1 MARTITTHHFDHEY
15 LDQTR
20 DRHLGMLQLWDRVDT
35 WRIRGKEE
43 MMKMVNTKVTVSGVA
58 ASRMYLFGWSR
69 NLSTKSINCPYSNC
83 PRLAGELLLIVTLRT
98 VLLDRR
104 LVVMN

>member
-1 MARTITTHHFDHEY
+1 MANQGKRRDDEDGEHES
-15 LDQTR
+15 
-20 DRHLGMLQLWDRVDT
+20 
-35 WRIRGKEE
+35 
-43 MMKMVNTKVTVSGVA
+43 NAVSGVA